1 MPFVA
6 SSLPSQSSPVRAK
19 KDMTIPSLNPALEP
33 PANRPTRTT
42 ERETVPTPPTS
53 PPPQK
58 ESKRTLVGSLI
69 RWTLFIAAGAAAW
82 YFNPYWLPWVK
93 TYVLHEAPPP
103 APRPERATPVKIA
116 KVVPQDIPVYLNGLG
131 TITAYNTVTVKSRV
145 DGELIN
151 VAFKEGQMVKQ
162 GDLLAEIDP
171 RPYQMQ
177 VDQAAGKLVH
187 DEAALKLAQVTLAR
201 QRDLMKDN
209 ATTPQQLDQ
218 QIAIVNQ
225 AEATLQIDKAAYENA
240 LLQLEYCR
248 ITAPISGRI
257 GLRLVDQG
265 NIVRANDPAG
275 LMVITQLEPI
285 ALVFTIPQDEIPRVQ
300 RRMQQEGELVVEA
313 YDRDF
318 KTKLATGTLTAIDNQ
333 VDATTGTLRLK
344 AMFKNEDHAL
354 FPNQFVNA
362 RLLVD
367 VLKDALVVP
376 SSAIQR
382 GPESTYVYVVQ
393 PDNTVELRTVTTGPS
408 EGTLVCV
415 TSGVSEGELVVTD
428 GLDKLHPKAK
438 VILPESQSSESRK
451 NGAPADSSAPGPQT
465 ERAQSA
471 GSSESVATSQ
481 YTSGNDSFR
490 IVPLGNCLL
499 EAT

>member
-1 MPFVA
+1 
-6 SSLPSQSSPVRAK
+6 
-19 KDMTIPSLNPALEP
+19 MTIPSLDPALEP
-33 PANRPTRTT
+33 PATRTAKSPAP
-42 ERETVPTPPTS
+42 ESGSTPPSTPPS
-53 PPPQK
+53 IVPPPQK
-58 ESKRTLVGSLI
+58 KPTRSLLGSLI
-69 RWTLFIAAGAAAW
+69 RWTLLIAVGGAAW

-93 TYVLHEAPPP
+93 AYVLHEAPPP
-103 APRPERATPVKIA
+103 PPRPERATPVKVA
-116 KVVPQDIPVYLNGLG
+116 EVVPQDIRVYLNGLG
-131 TITAYNTVTVKSRV
+131 TVTAFNTVTVRSRV

-177 VDQAAGKLVH
+177 VNQAAGKLVQ

-209 ATTPQQLDQ
+209 ATTPQLLDQ
-218 QIAIVNQ
+218 QIAVVNQ
-225 AEATLQIDKAAYENA
+225 AEALLQIDKAIYENA

-257 GLRLVDQG
+257 GLRLVDRG

-300 RRMQQEGELVVEA
+300 RRMQEEENLVVEA

-318 KTKLATGTLTAIDNQ
+318 KTKLATGTLVAIDNQ

-344 AMFKNEDHAL
+344 AEFKNEDHTL

-382 GPESTYVYVVQ
+382 GPEFMYVYVVL
-393 PDNTVELRTVTTGPS
+393 PDQTVELRTVTTGPS
-408 EGTLVCV
+408 EGTLVTV
-415 TSGVSEGELVVTD
+415 TSGVNAGELVVTD

-438 VILPESQSSESRK
+438 VILPQEGGAESAEKVSTSRTPSLELQDDEHK
-451 NGAPADSSAPGPQT
+451 VRSVSAAAVPQRRLDGTVPVHLLRRPCRAPET
-465 ERAQSA
+465 
-471 GSSESVATSQ
+471 V
-481 YTSGNDSFR
+481 
-490 IVPLGNCLL
+490 
-499 EAT
+499 